1 MNSTLQAEFWRGVRD
16 TFPLI
21 VGAIPFGI
29 IFGTLSESG
38 GLSLWGAL
46 AFSAIVFAGSAQFI
60 ALGMVS
66 AGATWPVIVLTTFV
80 VNLRHLLYSTT
91 LLQQVRHLPQSWRIP
106 LAFWLTDETFAV
118 AVRHYAEPSPIIHK
132 HWYYLGSAL
141 IMVFQLA
148 TMYDDR
154 NFLWEGGAGFEE
166 WGFDF
171 AMSATFI
178 GIVVPYLKNRP
189 MIATAL
195 VASGLGL
202 ALYGVPNK
210 PADDRCV
217 SWSSYWF
224 FSGTKTG

>member
-1 MNSTLQAEFWRGVRD
+1 MNLTPQTEFWRGVRD

-91 LLQQVRHLPQSWRIP
+91 LLQQVRHTPAPRQLVSLIEVHLRE
-106 LAFWLTDETFAV
+106 LSETTGVVV
-118 AVRHYAEPSPIIHK
+118 A
-132 HWYYLGSAL
+132 
-141 IMVFQLA
+141 
-148 TMYDDR
+148 
-154 NFLWEGGAGFEE
+154 
-166 WGFDF
+166 
-171 AMSATFI
+171 
-178 GIVVPYLKNRP
+178 
-189 MIATAL
+189 
-195 VASGLGL
+195 
-202 ALYGVPNK
+202 
-210 PADDRCV
+210 
-217 SWSSYWF
+217 
-224 FSGTKTG
+224 